1 MLIGCC
7 AHRLGL
13 RTTMILADILL
24 GGGTYLGRYV
34 TELWHVYALYGG
46 LTAIGMGGAC
56 ALLVATNSRWTE
68 NQSGL
73 AIKIATI
80 GG

>member
-13 RTTMILADILL
+13 RTTMILVDILL

-34 TELWHVYALYGG
+34 TELWHLYGG

>member
-1 MLIGCC
+1 MLIGWC

-13 RTTMILADILL
+13 RTTMILVDILL
-24 GGGTYLGRYV
+24 GGGTYLGLYV
-34 TELWHVYALYGG
+34 TELRHVYALYGG
-46 LTAIGMGGAC
+46 LTVIGMGGSC

-68 NQSGL
+68 KQSGS
-73 AIKIATI
+73 AIEIAAI

>member
-1 MLIGCC
+1 MLIGWC

-24 GGGTYLGRYV
+24 GGGTYLGLYV
-34 TELWHVYALYGG
+34 TELRHVYAL
-46 LTAIGMGGAC
+46 LTAIGMGGSC

-68 NQSGL
+68 KQSGS
-73 AIKIATI
+73 AIEIAAI